1 MKFILLL
8 LCMFLVTHRISSMT
22 VKQFNATRNWCG
34 ILVKISRKLR
44 VCYIHC
50 ILNTYNLL
58 NKDLIFDWEG
68 GIKALKGNAPESIA
82 EPGAVTI
89 ENCKDAIKTRNDK
102 CIAAMEV
109 AKCLHDDNPANYFL
123 P

>member
-44 VCYIHC
+44 VMLCKTA
-50 ILNTYNLL
+50 ILT
-58 NKDLIFDWEG
+58 K
-68 GIKALKGNAPESIA
+68 K
-82 EPGAVTI
+82 
-89 ENCKDAIKTRNDK
+89 K
-102 CIAAMEV
+102 CFV
-109 AKCLHDDNPANYFL
+109 LYPLYFEHL
-123 P
+123 QPVKQRSDIRLGRRHKSTERKRT